1 MVSGLDRI
9 KIKHLRNQRDLHM
22 NAQQNHPLTGKKIL
36 ISGASAGIGRETAL
50 LLANQGM
57 QVLALGRRADALQ
70 ALQDVAPA
78 GSVRWLAGDLNDPA
92 YLDALEPQLSEVD
105 VFLNNAGVLRYAPI
119 MDLTAED
126 FSWMFQTNVLASI
139 QITQRVAR
147 HMVARRKGHLVFMTS
162 IAAREVYRT
171 ASAYCAT
178 KHALSAMA
186 RSFRLELQDFGIKVS
201 EIAPG
206 MVDTDIRA
214 SSDHPVVVAAIQ
226 NRKFAPLSPA
236 EVASA
241 VLFALQS
248 PSNFCPDLIEL
259 RPQGSV

>member
-1 MVSGLDRI
+1 MPKAAWPLPKNVRPSSGANEH
-9 KIKHLRNQRDLHM
+9 KTASMSVQ
-22 NAQQNHPLTGKKIL
+22 GKTIL
-36 ISGASAGIGRETAL
+36 ITGASAGIGLATAVQ
-50 LLANQGM
+50 LAQQGAKII
-57 QVLALGRRADALQ
+57 ALGRRQDALD
-70 ALQDVAPA
+70 ALAAQFPA
-78 GSVRWLAGDLNDPA
+78 GQVRTLAGDLNDEA
-92 YLDALEPQLSEVD
+92 FVQRIDALAPELD
-105 VFLNNAGVLRYAPI
+105 VFVNNAGVLRYAPI
-119 MDLTAED
+119 LELTPED
-126 FSWMFQTNVLASI
+126 CQWMFQTNVLASI

-147 HMVARRKGHLVFMTS
+147 HMVARRRGHLVFMTS

-186 RSFRLELQDFGIKVS
+186 RSFRMELQEFGIKVS

-214 SSDHPVVVAAIQ
+214 SSDHPVVIAAIQ

-248 PSNFCPDLIEL
+248 PPNLCPDLIEL